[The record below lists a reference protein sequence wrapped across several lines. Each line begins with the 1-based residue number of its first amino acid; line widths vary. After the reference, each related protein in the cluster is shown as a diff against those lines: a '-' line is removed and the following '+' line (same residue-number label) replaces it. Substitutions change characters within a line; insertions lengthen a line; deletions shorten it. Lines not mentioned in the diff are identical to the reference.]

1 MIEQNAKD
9 QIFIRKLTEI
19 ILANLEDENFGAKE
33 LSRETAQ
40 SQHNINRKLKSISGK
55 TLSQF
60 IRETRLHKALEML
73 QNGNL
78 TASEVAYK
86 VGFGSPTYFNTCFH
100 ECFGYSPG
108 TVKKGDFVATG
119 ELNPAEPFKEEV
131 RKEILAKLSFYII
144 CLPAHLCSYCLF
156 LVYSFFFKTH
166 Y

>member
-19 ILANLEDENFGAKE
+19 ILANLEDENFGTKE
-33 LSRETAQ
+33 LSRETAL
-40 SQHNINRKLKSISGK
+40 SQRSINQKLKSISGK

-86 VGFGSPTYFNTCFH
+86 VGFGSPTYFNKCFH

-108 TVKKGDFVATG
+108 TAKKADFETTG
-119 ELNPAEPFKEEV
+119 ELNPAPAVKEEIKKGNAGRIV
-131 RKEILAKLSFYII
+131 IHIFAPS
-144 CLPAHLCSYCLF
+144 S
-156 LVYSFFFKTH
+156 S
-166 Y
+166 